1 MQEGNLNF
9 GTRRHTALPTI
20 ASMSL
25 YLFLSLFNMLSRLR
39 AEMWIQGW
47 DTLEKT
53 STDLY
58 SQLSTTTL
66 PSFFQLV
73 HHPVIASA
81 NVARLVSVL
90 DFWQPLK

>member
-1 MQEGNLNF
+1 
-9 GTRRHTALPTI
+9 
-20 ASMSL
+20 
-25 YLFLSLFNMLSRLR
+25 
-39 AEMWIQGW
+39 MWIQGW
-47 DTLEKT
+47 GTLEKT